1 MERFV
6 KMDFKRFVSIHKFWM
21 ISLVLGVIITT
32 SHFVEG
38 VLYSEYDAYGIPGN
52 AYISWIGGSFFYS
65 QSYWF
70 YFVLPLLVSVS
81 VGLDYGILKKR
92 NYFFQ
97 YKVRMTKKRYMLL
110 QGAKVFSLGFLVITI
125 PLAWNFVLTMME
137 RPLLYPDPLVAIGP
151 LSDEIGATLYYSHPM
166 IYTMLYICFDGIF
179 AGAVA
184 FITVALC
191 AIIENYF
198 LATMLPFVICY
209 ILYTIGGLF
218 EDSYFT
224 LNRLLMPVYGTK
236 SVIEYLVAASVV
248 VFSMVAWIG
257 LGLKEEL

>member
-1 MERFV
+1 
-6 KMDFKRFVSIHKFWM
+6 
-21 ISLVLGVIITT
+21 
-32 SHFVEG
+32 
-38 VLYSEYDAYGIPGN
+38 
-52 AYISWIGGSFFYS
+52 
-65 QSYWF
+65 
-70 YFVLPLLVSVS
+70 
-81 VGLDYGILKKR
+81 
-92 NYFFQ
+92 
-97 YKVRMTKKRYMLL
+97 
-110 QGAKVFSLGFLVITI
+110 
-125 PLAWNFVLTMME
+125 
-137 RPLLYPDPLVAIGP
+137 
-151 LSDEIGATLYYSHPM
+151 
-166 IYTMLYICFDGIF
+166 MLYICFDGIF

-224 LNRLLMPVYGTK
+224 LNRLLMPVYGAK